1 MQKILKKALK
11 SIKPGKAKQKFL
23 KNRVDIFL
31 KKLNKIIP
39 DEAVAV
45 VGGSAAKG
53 TWLKNDYDIDIFVKF
68 NLAYQNEN
76 LSKILEKS
84 LLKLF
89 KKSQIEI
96 LHGSRDYFQI
106 KQGKF
111 TFEVV
116 PVLDIK
122 NADQVVNVT
131 DVSPLHAA
139 FVINEIKKKPRLAD
153 EIRLAKQFCK
163 ANNVY
168 GAESYIK
175 GFSGYLI
182 EVLVIYAGSFEKFVK
197 LFANIK
203 EKQVIDF
210 MNYYKNKNVFKEMNI
225 SKTYS
230 PLIVVD
236 PVQKDRNIA
245 AALSNEKFNILK
257 KAAIDFSKS
266 PSLDFFKVKKIS
278 LKDLKKNGA
287 LIITAKP
294 VKGKNDVV
302 GSKLLKVYDFIK
314 RELESNDFA
323 LKSSGWAW
331 GKEAIFWFIPKQYIL
346 SDTKIRIGPPI
357 KAKHNVEAFKAK
369 YPDCYNKKGRIYA
382 IVKRPY
388 KEVDKFIKNE
398 ILKSNYLSDK
408 VLGVCYESNNSTS
421 RKRRK
426 T

>member
-1 MQKILKKALK
+1 MQKILKKALAM
-11 SIKPGKAKQKFL
+11 IKPGKAENKTMLTKV
-23 KNRVDIFL
+23 NAFL
-31 KKLNKIIP
+31 KKLNNVIP
-39 DEAVAV
+39 DNAVAV

-53 TWLKNDYDIDIFVKF
+53 TWLKNDYDIDIFARF
-68 NLAYQNEN
+68 NLAYQNEEI
-76 LSKILEKS
+76 SKILEKS

-89 KKSQIEI
+89 KKSEIEI

-111 TFEVV
+111 TFEIV

-139 FVINEIKKKPRLAD
+139 FVINEIRKKPKLAD

-163 ANNVY
+163 SANVY

-175 GFSGYLI
+175 GFSGYLV
-182 EVLVIYAGSFEKFVK
+182 EVLVIYAGSFEKFIK
-197 LFANIK
+197 LFSKIK

-210 MNYYKNKNVFKEMNI
+210 KNYYKGKNVFEHMNI
-225 SKTYS
+225 SKIYS

-245 AALSNEKFNILK
+245 AALGKEKFEILK
-257 KAAIDFSKS
+257 KSADDFARNS
-266 PSLDFFKVKKIS
+266 SLSFFEVKKIS
-278 LKDLKKNGA
+278 LKNLKNAGA

-302 GSKLLKVYDFIK
+302 GSKLLKIYEFIK
-314 RELESNDFA
+314 RELEENDFV
-323 LKSSGWAW
+323 LKDSGWSW
-331 GKEAIFWFIPKQYIL
+331 EKEAAFWFIPKDYVL
-346 SDTKIRIGPPI
+346 SDTKIRIGPPV
-357 KAKHNVEAFKAK
+357 KSKHNAAAFKAK
-369 YPDCYNKKGRIYA
+369 YSNSYENKGRLYA
-382 IVKRPY
+382 VVKRQF
-388 KEVDKFIKNE
+388 KEADKFIKNE
-398 ILKSNYLSDK
+398 VLKADYIKDK
-408 VLGVCYESNNSTS
+408 TGGVYYEGYNSIS

-426 T
+426 A